1 MVCNAERQH
10 FTQIFL
16 SYIWSISPTVE
27 ALVLGT
33 SQYRFES
40 DIDYVM
46 ILAKFQC
53 SCPLCCYEGSPRE
66 IMVRR

>member
-1 MVCNAERQH
+1 
-10 FTQIFL
+10 
-16 SYIWSISPTVE
+16 
-27 ALVLGT
+27 
-33 SQYRFES
+33 
-40 DIDYVM
+40 M